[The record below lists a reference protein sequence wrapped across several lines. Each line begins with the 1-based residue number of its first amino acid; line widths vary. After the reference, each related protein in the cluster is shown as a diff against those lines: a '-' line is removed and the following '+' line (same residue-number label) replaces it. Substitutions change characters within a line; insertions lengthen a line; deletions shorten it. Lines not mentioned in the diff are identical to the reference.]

1 SRPSRQRRL
10 RSLPVRDTAPPDVR
24 SFRAPTQIIAD
35 AITVLTR
42 TSPRRPHPISGAGR
56 SPGTPGIVQSS
67 GDDGPADDSDE
78 AGQSDR
84 DEGADDEPLPR
95 RGRRFDLGEAAE
107 SLDRDDHGHEFGAS
121 EDDGAGDEGAFDDAD
136 PHAAAQHLDVLA
148 AGALGPAA
156 RPRVRQRQAQ
166 RL

>member
-1 SRPSRQRRL
+1 
-10 RSLPVRDTAPPDVR
+10 RSLLPCTDSDYRRPDRGPNPHLAEAAPP
-24 SFRAPTQIIAD
+24 
-35 AITVLTR
+35 
-42 TSPRRPHPISGAGR
+42 RRGR
-56 SPGTPGIVQSS
+56 WTAARDRPGSS
-67 GDDGPADDSDE
+67 AASDDDGPADDSDE

-95 RGRRFDLGEAAE
+95 HGRGFDLGEAAE

-121 EDDGAGDEGAFDDAD
+121 EDDGSGDEGAFDDAD

-156 RPRVRQRQAQ
+156 RPRVRQRQE
-166 RL
+166 